1 VFSIKKLKF
10 QNVLAKGTL
19 IMKLKWMSIQ
29 FINMILVLGI
39 NSVNKPTLA
48 ATQFND
54 TSNNNAVNGNSILV
68 ENTEN
73 QINNFIGDVTNF
85 VQEDLFSPITN
96 LINSTIGAFQIPDIF
111 QLWNQILGGSV
122 NQSPGAI
129 LSEILENKTNGQS
142 SYGIREDIGKN
153 TTRNVVNEIA
163 NQTTL
168 GETAQTQMAQI
179 KEATRQDTQ
188 AIINL
193 GEESQSLD
201 VTQQIL
207 QNLSQ
212 QTALNSQINE
222 RIFQEAQQAR
232 IDRALNNTLIT
243 QTAKELAAINTAD
256 RRKSIAAGN
265 AMSQQAGL
273 LMMPGGVTLGNEQ

>member
-1 VFSIKKLKF
+1 MKLKF
-10 QNVLAKGTL
+10 
-19 IMKLKWMSIQ
+19 ISIQ
-29 FINMILVLGI
+29 FISLLLVLSI
-39 NSVNKPTLA
+39 SSINKPALA
-48 ATQFND
+48 NTQP
-54 TSNNNAVNGNSILV
+54 NNTVNGNQVNGNNIFV

-73 QINNFIGDVTNF
+73 QINDFLGDVKNF

-96 LINSTIGAFQIPDIF
+96 LINSTIGAFQIPDISK
-111 QLWNQILGGSV
+111 LWNQIIGGSAS
-122 NQSPGAI
+122 QDPGAI

-142 SYGIREDIGKN
+142 SYGIRADIGKD
-153 TTRNVVNEIA
+153 TTRNVVTEIA

-168 GETAQTQMAQI
+168 SQTAQTQMAQVQQV
-179 KEATRQDTQ
+179 TQQDTQ
-188 AIINL
+188 KIISL

-212 QTALNSQINE
+212 QTALNSQINQ

-232 IDRALNNTLIT
+232 IDRALNNTLFT

-256 RRKSIAAGN
+256 RRKNIAAGN
-265 AMSQQAGL
+265 AMTQQAGL
-273 LMMPGGVTLGNEQ
+273 LMMPGGVTLGDEK

>member
-1 VFSIKKLKF
+1 MKLKF
-10 QNVLAKGTL
+10 
-19 IMKLKWMSIQ
+19 ISIQ
-29 FINMILVLGI
+29 FISLLLVLSI
-39 NSVNKPTLA
+39 NSINKPALA
-48 ATQFND
+48 TTQP
-54 TSNNNAVNGNSILV
+54 NNTVNGNQVNGNNIFV

-73 QINNFIGDVTNF
+73 QINNFIGDVKNF

-96 LINSTIGAFQIPDIF
+96 LINSTIGAFQIPDISK
-111 QLWNQILGGSV
+111 LWNQIIGGSAS
-122 NQSPGAI
+122 QDPGAI
-129 LSEILENKTNGQS
+129 WSEILENKTNGQS

-153 TTRNVVNEIA
+153 TTRNIVTEIA

-168 GETAQTQMAQI
+168 SQTAQTQMAQV
-179 KEATRQDTQ
+179 KQVTQQDTQ
-188 AIINL
+188 KIISL

-212 QTALNSQINE
+212 QTALNSQINQ

-232 IDRALNNTLIT
+232 IDRSLNNTLIV

-256 RRKSIAAGN
+256 RRKNIAAGN
-265 AMSQQAGL
+265 AMTQQAGL
-273 LMMPGGVTLGNEQ
+273 LMMPGGVTLGDEK

>member
-1 VFSIKKLKF
+1 M
-10 QNVLAKGTL
+10 VLAQGIL
-19 IMKLKWMSIQ
+19 IMKLKWISMQ
-29 FINMILVLGI
+29 FITMILVVSI
-39 NSVNKPTLA
+39 SSFNKPTLA
-48 ATQFND
+48 ATQPSN

-85 VQEDLFSPITN
+85 VQQDLFSPITD
-96 LINSTIGAFQIPDIF
+96 LINSTIGAFQIPDIS
-111 QLWNQILGGSV
+111 QLWNQILSGSV

-142 SYGIREDIGKN
+142 SYGIREDMGKN

-179 KEATRQDTQ
+179 KAATRQDTQ
-188 AIINL
+188 TIINL
-193 GEESQSLD
+193 GEESQTLD

-212 QTALNSQINE
+212 QTALNGQINE

-273 LMMPGGVTLGNEQ
+273 LMMPGGVTLGNDN

>member
-1 VFSIKKLKF
+1 
-10 QNVLAKGTL
+10 
-19 IMKLKWMSIQ
+19 MKLKWMSIQ
-29 FINMILVLGI
+29 FITMILVLGI

-48 ATQFND
+48 ATQPNNVANNNVA
-54 TSNNNAVNGNSILV
+54 NNNAVNGNSILV

-85 VQEDLFSPITN
+85 VQQDLFSPITD
-96 LINSTIGAFQIPDIF
+96 LINSTIGAFQIPDISK
-111 QLWNQILGGSV
+111 LWNQILSGTV

-168 GETAQTQMAQI
+168 GENAQTQMAQI

-188 AIINL
+188 TIINL

-212 QTALNSQINE
+212 QTALNGQINE

-273 LMMPGGVTLGNEQ
+273 LMMPGGVTLGNDN

>member
-1 VFSIKKLKF
+1 MVLIK
-10 QNVLAKGTL
+10 GIL
-19 IMKLKWMSIQ
+19 IMKLKWISIQ
-29 FINMILVLGI
+29 FITMILVVSISPL
-39 NSVNKPTLA
+39 NKPTLA
-48 ATQFND
+48 ATQPNN
-54 TSNNNAVNGNSILV
+54 TSNNNAVNGNTILV

-96 LINSTIGAFQIPDIF
+96 LINSTIGAFQIPDIS
-111 QLWNQILGGSV
+111 QLWNQILSGSV

-153 TTRNVVNEIA
+153 TTRKVVNEIA

-168 GETAQTQMAQI
+168 GETAQTQIAQI

-212 QTALNSQINE
+212 QTALNGQINE

-232 IDRALNNTLIT
+232 IDRALNNTLII

>member
-1 VFSIKKLKF
+1 MKF
-10 QNVLAKGTL
+10 KFF
-19 IMKLKWMSIQ
+19 SIQ
-29 FINMILVLGI
+29 FISMMLFLSISSI
-39 NSVNKPTLA
+39 NKPALA
-48 ATQFND
+48 NTQAHN
-54 TSNNNAVNGNSILV
+54 TANSNQVNSSNIFV

-73 QINNFIGDVTNF
+73 QINDFLGDVKNF
-85 VQEDLFSPITN
+85 VQQDLFNPITD
-96 LINSTIGAFQIPDIF
+96 LINSTIGAFQIPDISK
-111 QLWNQILGGSV
+111 LWNQILGGSASK
-122 NQSPGAI
+122 SPGSI

-142 SYGIREDIGKN
+142 SYGIRQDIGKD
-153 TTRNVVNEIA
+153 TTRNVVTEIA
-163 NQTTL
+163 NQATL
-168 GETAQTQMAQI
+168 GDTAQTQMAQI
-179 KEATRQDTQ
+179 KEANRQDTQ
-188 AIINL
+188 AIVNL

-232 IDRALNNTLIT
+232 IDRALNNTLFT

-265 AMSQQAGL
+265 AMTQQAGL
-273 LMMPGGVTLGNEQ
+273 LMMPGGVTLGDEK